1 MSMLGT
7 SGSSSPS
14 LVRMFLR
21 ADSAEML
28 VRLQL
33 QTNVLLLGRADY
45 TDIQQADD
53 GKWYA
58 WFLVD
63 VAKYPQFLKGING
76 AVSNTRRSRA
86 S

>member
-1 MSMLGT
+1 
-7 SGSSSPS
+7 
-14 LVRMFLR
+14 MFLR

-33 QTNVLLLGRADY
+33 ETNIQLMGRADY

-63 VAKYPQFLKGING
+63 VAQYPKFLKGING
-76 AVSNTRRSRA
+76 AVSNARRPRA